1 MNIAF
6 SQNEVRKVRL
16 MESGDLRIFRAVAEE
31 GRLRGRPNACSMFLQ
46 RHGPDPPAGG
56 QAQTALFIRSNRGMD
71 TEPASACLDTRVK
84 F

>member
-31 GRLRGRPNACSMFLQ
+31 GDYAGGPTPAVCSLQ

-56 QAQTALFIRSNRGMD
+56 QAPDGPVYPKQSRDGTDPGRRA
-71 TEPASACLDTRVK
+71 PA
-84 F
+84 